1 MQCHGAWKVGSIWAS
16 KLVEQRTSDHFLPEI
31 DLCEAEK
38 KWHEPAW
45 GQLLCWTL
53 SPSLTSQ
60 KNDIICSARVR
71 SLCILMQYSIRRDR
85 LISEISIFSKA
96 WSSSA
101 AAAVL
106 SKKLTFVGQNCYS
119 DKNREQ
125 SSFPLSYN
133 QQWCILYDI
142 FFSKSEPHYF
152 MPPAGHALD
161 VPQARQVVL

>member
-1 MQCHGAWKVGSIWAS
+1 MYTNAVLYQERQVDIRNINIFQS
-16 KLVEQRTSDHFLPEI
+16 LV
-31 DLCEAEK
+31 
-38 KWHEPAW
+38 
-45 GQLLCWTL
+45 L
-53 SPSLTSQ
+53 S
-60 KNDIICSARVR
+60 SA
-71 SLCILMQYSIRRDR
+71 
-85 LISEISIFSKA
+85 
-96 WSSSA
+96 A

-152 MPPAGHALD
+152 MPPAGHAPWMFLKQD
-161 VPQARQVVL
+161 K

>member
-1 MQCHGAWKVGSIWAS
+1 MYIVTINVLYQERQVDIRNINIFQS
-16 KLVEQRTSDHFLPEI
+16 LVL
-31 DLCEAEK
+31 
-38 KWHEPAW
+38 
-45 GQLLCWTL
+45 
-53 SPSLTSQ
+53 
-60 KNDIICSARVR
+60 
-71 SLCILMQYSIRRDR
+71 
-85 LISEISIFSKA
+85 
-96 WSSSA
+96 SSSA